1 MTDSRRDESDPTQQ
15 LPYEYPG
22 YTDPAYA
29 NQTSYGP
36 YYQAPPAPDQTQQLP
51 PYSPYAYQPPT
62 TEQFGAQYPPGGAP
76 PQPPE
81 PPESDGSTSRLWL
94 WALAALSVVVVI
106 GLVIA
111 LVIVN
116 TSQQQTVVAPPAAP
130 PEPSF
135 TTAPPTTTRTPSTPR
150 LPLPIP
156 IPGTTT
162 APGDSATPGATETVV
177 YDVTGTGRAIN
188 ITYIDSGGMFQ
199 TEFNVMLP
207 WSKQVELS
215 APADQSASISIINV
229 GREISCSISVNGVP
243 LRQRSGS
250 GLTICS
256 PVS

>member
-22 YTDPAYA
+22 YADPAYA
-29 NQTSYGP
+29 NQASYGP
-36 YYQAPPAPDQTQQLP
+36 SYQAPPTPDQTQQLP
-51 PYSPYAYQPPT
+51 PYSPHTYQPPP
-62 TEQFGAQYPPGGAP
+62 TEQFGAQYPPAG
-76 PQPPE
+76 QPPE
-81 PPESDGSTSRLWL
+81 PPEPEGPPTRLWL
-94 WALAALSVVVVI
+94 WALAALSVVIVI

-111 LVIVN
+111 LVVVN
-116 TSQQQTVVAPPAAP
+116 TSQQETVVAPPTSP

-135 TTAPPTTTRTPSTPR
+135 TTAPPTTTLTPSAPR
-150 LPLPIP
+150 LPLPFP
-156 IPGTTT
+156 IPGPTP
-162 APGDSATPGATETVV
+162 PGGSATPGETETVV
-177 YDVTGTGRAIN
+177 YNVTGTGRAIN

-215 APADQSASISIINV
+215 APAEQSASVSIINV
-229 GREISCSISVNGVP
+229 GREIGCSISINGVP
-243 LRQRSGS
+243 LQERSGS

>member
-1 MTDSRRDESDPTQQ
+1 MTGSRRDESDPTQQ

-29 NQTSYGP
+29 NQASYGP
-36 YYQAPPAPDQTQQLP
+36 QYQAPLPPDQTQQLP
-51 PYSPYAYQPPT
+51 PYSPYTYQSPP
-62 TEQFGAQYPPGGAP
+62 TEQFGAQNPPGGE
-76 PQPPE
+76 PPE
-81 PPESDGSTSRLWL
+81 PPDSDGSTSRLWL
-94 WALAALSVVVVI
+94 WALAALSVVIVI
-106 GLVIA
+106 GLLIA

-116 TSQQQTVVAPPAAP
+116 TSQQQTVVAPPVSP
-130 PEPSF
+130 TEPSL
-135 TTAPPTTTRTPSTPR
+135 TTAPPTTTPTPSTPR
-150 LPLPIP
+150 LPLPFP
-156 IPGTTT
+156 IPGLPT
-162 APGDSATPGATETVV
+162 APGEPATPGATETVV

-215 APADQSASISIINV
+215 APANQSASISIINV
-229 GREISCSISVNGVP
+229 GREISCSITVNGVP
-243 LRQRSGS
+243 LQQRSGS

>member
-29 NQTSYGP
+29 NQASYGP
-36 YYQAPPAPDQTQQLP
+36 SYQAPPQDQTQQLP
-51 PYSPYAYQPPT
+51 PYSPYTYQPPP
-62 TEQFGAQYPPGGAP
+62 TEQFGSQQPPGGAP
-76 PQPPE
+76 PE
-81 PPESDGSTSRLWL
+81 SPESDGSTTRLWL
-94 WALAALSVVVVI
+94 WALAALSVVIVI

-116 TSQQQTVVAPPAAP
+116 TSQQQTVVAPPTSP
-130 PEPSF
+130 PEPSLS
-135 TTAPPTTTRTPSTPR
+135 TAPSTTTRTPSTPR

-156 IPGTTT
+156 IPGMPGTTST
-162 APGDSATPGATETVV
+162 PGEPATPGVTETVV
-177 YDVTGTGRAIN
+177 YNVTGTGRAIN

-199 TEFNVMLP
+199 TEFNVILP

-215 APADQSASISIINV
+215 APAEQSASVSIINV
-229 GREISCSISVNGVP
+229 GREIGCSISINGVP
-243 LRQRSGS
+243 LQERSGS